1 MQDKTQLAQQA
12 QRFVSYEVMD
22 AEGRKVGTVA
32 SVWVDGATGQ
42 PEFVAVNSATN
53 QGGTSILPLAGT
65 NPNET
70 SRQLRV
76 PYSADQIMG
85 APQFEATANLSEQD
99 EQRIYQHYGVRR
111 SEAPSPTGLA
121 AGQASGRQKTE
132 QHQMTD
138 QHGMTDRQ
146 RTTGQGQQADADM
159 THRHDQD
166 DSRST
171 RGQVEHGGE
180 DHTLELREERLR
192 VEKEREQAGEVRLGK
207 RVTEQ
212 TEQVEVPLREERV
225 VIERHPGTGRAVDG
239 EIGDTD
245 REIDVPVM
253 KERATVEKETVVTEE
268 VGVRKEATERTE
280 PVRETLRRE
289 ELVVDGDGDLKTEG
303 ENLNAPRAETYERE
317 QSRRTP

>member
-121 AGQASGRQKTE
+121 GGNASERQMSGQER
-132 QHQMTD
+132 M
-138 QHGMTDRQ
+138 
-146 RTTGQGQQADADM
+146 TGQNRQTADEM